1 MRLRLLRLH
10 RKPLL
15 AYSEQS
21 TIFGWVVRVVFWCK
35 PKSRLSSER
44 VGSYLSFGDWGKES
58 LFCVCARLCSKD
70 YSCPRLWLIFGISR
84 NFICITKCPGSRF
97 TSNQLFLAIN
107 AELLFVILSV
117 PVFGLHL
124 INFLALN
131 ASKIIL
137 KTLIEKKIAKNYS
150 IKIIEITMSFILYE
164 SCRNANSML
173 WEQIKLFELLGSYTS
188 SRLLV
193 LSAQFFHQAILC
205 WEDAKNVRV
214 HLTSRFLDNFWGC
227 WWGFNALLILSKQG
241 LLILVSLL
249 RLAFLSISCFST
261 SRSVLLTSQV
271 IFCFS
276 NAYSAS
282 SIVFFALLFAL
293 IQLLGCST
301 SHNAPDLTVTV

>member
-1 MRLRLLRLH
+1 
-10 RKPLL
+10 
-15 AYSEQS
+15 
-21 TIFGWVVRVVFWCK
+21 
-35 PKSRLSSER
+35 
-44 VGSYLSFGDWGKES
+44 
-58 LFCVCARLCSKD
+58 
-70 YSCPRLWLIFGISR
+70 
-84 NFICITKCPGSRF
+84 
-97 TSNQLFLAIN
+97 
-107 AELLFVILSV
+107 
-117 PVFGLHL
+117 
-124 INFLALN
+124 
-131 ASKIIL
+131 
-137 KTLIEKKIAKNYS
+137 
-150 IKIIEITMSFILYE
+150 MSFILYE